1 MKVDELTQ
9 ALRRSLQSVK
19 VIVLS
24 KRSLAPLL
32 VLLPLDDADADD
44 QWRNKRPAALCMSS
58 KPPRHHQNI
67 AHQRR
72 KKRPTAAAEKRP
84 AQLSNI
90 PGRAYNADKCVWRC
104 VRGEGSGEAHVED
117 QQVKNRQYWHVL
129 MTLLP

>member
-1 MKVDELTQ
+1 MKVDELIQ
-9 ALRRSLQSVK
+9 VLRRSSQSVK

-24 KRSLAPLL
+24 GWSLAPLL
-32 VLLPLDDADADD
+32 LLLLDDADADD
-44 QWRNKRPAALCMSS
+44 QWRNKRPAALCMSL
-58 KPPRHHQNI
+58 KPPRRHQKI
-67 AHQRR
+67 APLPP
-72 KKRPTAAAEKRP
+72 KKRPATDAAKRP